1 MYNSFRSSAS
11 QTASL
16 KAYCKYNHFDDGCS
30 YNVIWTSHTTSSS
43 KLLQNININRG
54 ISGKLSNY
62 NFINID
68 TLNADYEIQV
78 AKNSKGEIKI
88 YCEADLIA

>member
-1 MYNSFRSSAS
+1 MIWNS
-11 QTASL
+11 
-16 KAYCKYNHFDDGCS
+16 D
-30 YNVIWTSHTTSSS
+30 TTGPAN
-43 KLLQNININRG
+43 KLQNINVNRG
-54 ISGKLSNY
+54 VSGTYSNY